1 MNFNES
7 DKILIGLLAIAVGI
21 YHGLSEKPPQRTEY
35 EICVENDVPVL
46 NNPKAAAIR
55 CAPK

>member
-1 MNFNES
+1 MNLNES
-7 DKILIGLLAIAVGI
+7 DKILIGLLAIAVAI
-21 YHGLSEKPPQRTEY
+21 YLGLSEMPQQRTEY
-35 EICVENDVPVL
+35 EICFENDVQVL

>member
-7 DKILIGLLAIAVGI
+7 DKILIGLLAIAVAI
-21 YHGLSEKPPQRTEY
+21 YLGLSEMPQQRTEY
-35 EICVENDVPVL
+35 EICFENVAQVL
-46 NNPKAAAIR
+46 DNPESAAIR